1 MKCCRDGL
9 NPVIGIKANVGTWTT
24 VGFEAFGPSGWVM
37 ALLDKAVQ
45 HFFAAHGKPPV
56 QLDGRDSLSYPAWL
70 ALLR

>member
-1 MKCCRDGL
+1 
-9 NPVIGIKANVGTWTT
+9 
-24 VGFEAFGPSGWVM
+24 M